1 MIPIRDA
8 NPRHATPVVSWV
20 IVALNVLVFVYQ
32 TVLGESRAAYEF
44 IFEYAFIPARFAEE
58 PVAALHTLV
67 TSEFM
72 HGSWMHL
79 LSNMIFLIVFAD
91 NVEDRMGRWR
101 FALFYLL
108 GAAAATAAHG
118 LFSAGSTV
126 PLVGAS
132 GAVSAVLGA
141 YILLYPQQ
149 RVQTFI
155 PPLIIPW
162 LLASLFGRFPR
173 LALGL
178 FALQLFDFLPL
189 VGQERFP
196 LGQLGLHVGGSS
208 LCFLEQ
214 GLLIH
219 LVLCQLLFG
228 GLDLVT
234 VDSHLLKNI
243 GIATPQAHEQ
253 IKAIEE
259 IRQRLGTKQGLD

>member
-58 PVAALHTLV
+58 PGAALHTLV

-173 LALGL
+173 FYLLWLPAWLFIGYWALIQVL
-178 FALQLFDFLPL
+178 EASSS
-189 VGQERFP
+189 
-196 LGQLGLHVGGSS
+196 LGIQVEGGGVAWWAHVGGFAFGAV
-208 LCFLEQ
+208 LHRVFLKQ
-214 GLLIH
+214 RPAG
-219 LVLCQLLFG
+219 QLAG
-228 GLDLVT
+228 
-234 VDSHLLKNI
+234 S
-243 GIATPQAHEQ
+243 
-253 IKAIEE
+253 
-259 IRQRLGTKQGLD
+259 IRP

>member
-32 TVLGESRAAYEF
+32 TVLGKSRAAYEF
-44 IFEYAFIPARFAEE
+44 IFEYAFIPVRFAEE
-58 PVAALHTLV
+58 PGAALHTLV

-91 NVEDRMGRWR
+91 NVEDRMGLWR

-173 LALGL
+173 FYLLWLPAWLFIGYWALIQVL
-178 FALQLFDFLPL
+178 EASSS
-189 VGQERFP
+189 
-196 LGQLGLHVGGSS
+196 LGIQVEGGGVAWWAHVGGFAFGAA
-208 LCFLEQ
+208 LHRVFLKQ
-214 GLLIH
+214 CPAG
-219 LVLCQLLFG
+219 QLAG
-228 GLDLVT
+228 
-234 VDSHLLKNI
+234 S
-243 GIATPQAHEQ
+243 
-253 IKAIEE
+253 
-259 IRQRLGTKQGLD
+259 IRP

>member
-1 MIPIRDA
+1 VIPIRDA

-32 TVLGESRAAYEF
+32 TVLGESRAAYVF

-173 LALGL
+173 FYLLWLPAWLFIGYWALIQVL
-178 FALQLFDFLPL
+178 EASSS
-189 VGQERFP
+189 
-196 LGQLGLHVGGSS
+196 LGIQGEGGGVAWWAHVGGFAFGAA
-208 LCFLEQ
+208 LHRVFLKQ
-214 GLLIH
+214 RPAG
-219 LVLCQLLFG
+219 QLAG
-228 GLDLVT
+228 
-234 VDSHLLKNI
+234 S
-243 GIATPQAHEQ
+243 
-253 IKAIEE
+253 
-259 IRQRLGTKQGLD
+259 IRP